1 MNEPAVRSPLMRITK
16 LVAAIAGVFAV
27 GSVMSSERA
36 AAQSSD
42 WPNRPIRII
51 VGYPAGGS
59 ADVTTR
65 LFADPLSRAL
75 GQPIIVENRSGAG
88 GTIGV
93 QAVLRAEPDG
103 YTLYGAAISEIS
115 LAPATVAALPY
126 DPVRDLEPIAVLTRS
141 PYILVGA
148 PTFPPNTIKELI
160 EYTNAN
166 SGKVS
171 YSSFGINTLTHLAG
185 ERFKLAV
192 GINALH
198 IPYRGSAASI
208 SDLMGGQVQYTF
220 DSPAVTLNLINAGK
234 LKGIAVVSKQRLE
247 GAPSLPT
254 FAEAG
259 YPDFTVTSWIGLL
272 APAKTPKPIIDRLNK
287 ELNTILQS
295 EEIKTA
301 LAKSNILAGGGT
313 PDEFRRQIQTEI
325 AEWKELAPKIGIE
338 PTR

>member
-1 MNEPAVRSPLMRITK
+1 MNEPAIRSPLMRITK
-16 LVAAIAGVFAV
+16 LVAAVAAAFAV

-36 AAQSSD
+36 TAQSSD

-103 YTLYGAAISEIS
+103 HTLYGAAISEIS

-126 DPVRDLEPIAVLTRS
+126 DPVKDLEPIVVLTRS

-148 PTFPPNTIKELI
+148 PTFPPNTIKEMI
-160 EYTNAN
+160 EYTKAN
-166 SGKVS
+166 PGKVS
-171 YSSFGINTLTHLAG
+171 YSSFGTNTLTHLAG

-198 IPYRGSAASI
+198 IPYRGSSASL

-220 DSPAVTLNLINAGK
+220 DSPAVTLNLIDAGK

-247 GAPSLPT
+247 GAPSVPT

-259 YPDFTVTSWIGLL
+259 YPDFSVTSWIGLL

-313 PDEFRRQIQTEI
+313 PDEFRHQIQTEI

>member
-1 MNEPAVRSPLMRITK
+1 MASRP
-16 LVAAIAGVFAV
+16 
-27 GSVMSSERA
+27 A
-36 AAQSSD
+36 AAQPAD
-42 WPNRPIRII
+42 WPNRPIKIV

-65 LFADPLSRAL
+65 LFAEPLSRAL
-75 GQPIIVENRSGAG
+75 GQAVVVENRSGAG
-88 GTIGV
+88 GTLGV
-93 QAVLRAEPDG
+93 QAVLRSEPDG

-115 LAPATVAALPY
+115 LAPATVANLPY
-126 DPVRDLEPIAVLTRS
+126 DPVKDLEPVMVLTRS

-148 PTFPPNTIKELI
+148 PTFPPSTLKELVD
-160 EYTNAN
+160 YTKAHP
-166 SGKVS
+166 GTVS
-171 YSSFGINTLTHLAG
+171 YSSFGANTLTHLAG

-198 IPYRGSAASI
+198 VPYRGSSASLA
-208 SDLMGGQVQYTF
+208 DLMGGQVQFTF

-234 LKGIAVVSKQRLE
+234 LKGIAVVSKTRLE
-247 GAPSLPT
+247 GAPSIPT

-259 YPDFTVTSWIGLL
+259 YPDFSVTSWIGML

-295 EEIKTA
+295 DEIKSA
-301 LAKSNILAGGGT
+301 LARSNIQPGGGT

-325 AEWKELAPKIGIE
+325 AEWKDLAPKIGIE